1 MQRIKK
7 GSDMAEAKH
16 KEKKQAQKKQGTR
29 FWPVLII
36 CCVAAGAAVLY
47 YYNYNKEFAD
57 WTRSLILEQPGDWKA
72 TLYFGD
78 ERSDFLIPEFRTL
91 TTASDPAEKATA
103 LVQEL
108 IKGPTARGVRTVP
121 RQTKII
127 WSKTAADGLLRIN
140 FGSEMVQYHP
150 GGSTAEL
157 LTVYA
162 IVNTITANIPEIKKV
177 QLLFDGTTIE
187 TIAGHFDCSVP
198 ISPRQELVH

>member
-1 MQRIKK
+1 
-7 GSDMAEAKH
+7 MAEAKH
-16 KEKKQAQKKQGTR
+16 KEKKQAQKKQSTR
-29 FWPVLII
+29 FWAVLMI
-36 CCVAAGAAVLY
+36 CCVAAGAAALY
-47 YYNYNKEFAD
+47 FYNKEFAD
-57 WTRSLILEQPGDWKA
+57 WTESFILEQPGAWKA

-78 ERSDFLIPEFRTL
+78 ERSDFLIPEFRNL

-121 RQTKII
+121 RQTRII
-127 WSKTAADGLLRIN
+127 WCKTAGDGLLRLN

-162 IVNTITANIPEIKKV
+162 IVNTITTNIPEIIKV
-177 QLLFDGTTIE
+177 QLLFDGNPVE
-187 TIAGHFDCSVP
+187 TLAGHFDCSGP
-198 ISPRQELVH
+198 ISPRRELVH